1 MIKVLGIAAS
11 PRRGGNSDILLDEV
25 LKGAAEG
32 GAADVEKLIVSSLNI
47 SPCTECNSCS
57 TTGKCIIKDDMQ
69 VIYQKLFEADRI
81 ILATP
86 VFFATVSTHA
96 KILIDR
102 CQALWAKKY
111 LLGHTH
117 KKEGSSINR
126 EGMLLSVAAAKTAS
140 VFDCVK
146 KTAKYFFLAI
156 GADYKHNLLYNNIE
170 EKGSIKKHQSAL
182 KEAFE
187 KGNDLADKRGVI
199 V

>member
-11 PRRGGNSDILLDEV
+11 PRRGGNSDLLLDEV
-25 LKGAAEG
+25 LRGTTED
-32 GAADVEKLIVSSLNI
+32 GAADVEKIIVSSLKI
-47 SPCTECNSCS
+47 APCNECNSCS

-102 CQALWAKKY
+102 CQALWARKY
-111 LLGHTH
+111 LLGQTLE
-117 KKEGSSINR
+117 KKDSAVKR
-126 EGMLLSVAAAKTAS
+126 VGMLISVAAAKGPT

-146 KTAKYFFLAI
+146 KTVKYFYLAI
-156 GADYKHNLLYNNIE
+156 GADYKHNLLYSNIE
-170 EKGSIKKHQSAL
+170 EKGSIKKHHSAL
-182 KEAFE
+182 KDAFE
-187 KGNDLADKRGVI
+187 KGKELIGEGSSI
-199 V
+199 I

>member
-32 GAADVEKLIVSSLNI
+32 GAADVEKIIVSSLKI
-47 SPCTECNSCS
+47 APCNECNSCS
-57 TTGKCIIKDDMQ
+57 ATGKCVIKDDMQ
-69 VIYQKLFEADRI
+69 MVYKKLFEADRI

-86 VFFATVSTHA
+86 VFFASVSAHA

-111 LLGHTH
+111 LLGLSH
-117 KKEGSSINR
+117 KKEGSLINR
-126 EGMLLSVAAAKTAS
+126 EGMLISVAAAKGPT

-156 GADYKHNLLYNNIE
+156 GADYKHNLTYNNVE
-170 EKGSIKKHQSAL
+170 EKGAIKKHHSAL
-182 KEAFE
+182 KDAFE
-187 KGNDLADKRGVI
+187 KGKGLIDERRSI
-199 V
+199 I